1 MAHEDQFTATGPAFE
16 GGRIC
21 ENGVFDGQRG
31 YGFDIW
37 SKRSRFGCGV
47 YGEIGGSS
55 TNREAEIRAGVC
67 GVGHDYGVFGKG
79 LTEAGVRALT
89 R

>member
-16 GGRIC
+16 GAGFARTAFSTGR
-21 ENGVFDGQRG
+21 EGTDSTYGVNVQG
-31 YGFDIW
+31 
-37 SKRSRFGCGV
+37 SVCGV